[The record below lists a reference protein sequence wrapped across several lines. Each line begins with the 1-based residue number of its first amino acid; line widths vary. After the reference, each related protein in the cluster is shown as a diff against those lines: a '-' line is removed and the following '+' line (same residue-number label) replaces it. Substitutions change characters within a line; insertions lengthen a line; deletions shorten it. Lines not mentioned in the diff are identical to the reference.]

1 MNNQIDLDSNYP
13 KVIPGSWVTLV
24 RPNYTELYKAKDVDF
39 ISRTGYGLVS
49 KVTRITPDGT
59 ENLSDFGLRET
70 TVFAQSEEL
79 PLAEEPL
86 PRPLSGELIPLD
98 RWIPAL
104 PTGRKL
110 IISGKRLRARAVIRL
125 ILHSPDGLRS
135 ATILPGDSLFIT
147 AVPVTNEDG
156 SVRWFLEDRNGFTG
170 FVELRRAF
178 LKVEPALESDPM
190 VSEVALLKSASDSEE
205 RSILTLEDPLVN
217 YFDRPTVKIY
227 ANVAS
232 ATHGETAIE
241 VLGSGNGSLANQI
254 FSLKKPPLTYVS
266 AANANG
272 AESTLDVRVN
282 GVSWVEAPSL
292 YGLGA
297 RDKTYIVRL
306 DDDGSTTITF
316 GDGVSGSRLP
326 SGQENIAA
334 TYRSGIGLVG
344 EVPADSLSLLQI
356 RPLGVRSVTNPL
368 SASGAADPEA
378 RDQARSNAPVT
389 VLTLERIV
397 SLQDYE
403 DFTRAFAGVGKVQA
417 AACGMARPTWST

>member
-1 MNNQIDLDSNYP
+1 M
-13 KVIPGSWVTLV
+13 
-24 RPNYTELYKAKDVDF
+24 
-39 ISRTGYGLVS
+39 
-49 KVTRITPDGT
+49 
-59 ENLSDFGLRET
+59 
-70 TVFAQSEEL
+70 
-79 PLAEEPL
+79 
-86 PRPLSGELIPLD
+86 
-98 RWIPAL
+98 
-104 PTGRKL
+104 
-110 IISGKRLRARAVIRL
+110 
-125 ILHSPDGLRS
+125 
-135 ATILPGDSLFIT
+135 
-147 AVPVTNEDG
+147 
-156 SVRWFLEDRNGFTG
+156 RWFLEDRNGFTG

-306 DDDGSTTITF
+306 EDDGSTTITF

-326 SGQENIAA
+326 SGQENITA

-417 AACGMARPTWST
+417 AALWNGETNLVHLTVATEKGEPLDPNTTLYTNLRTAINNARDPNLPVVLQGHNLVRFRLSAKILVDSNQNGSGTSSFLAVKSLVESMLQTAFSFENRQFGESVTAASVITAIQQVPGVVGVDLDSLYRDGQPAKS